1 MCVKPAPGEYIKNI
15 KIQCSEA
22 IQSNRQYLLWG
33 AIRSLALER
42 VKLMKMLLTFEQ
54 HSQQIVDMYINWGR
68 LITLPQT
75 RKPLKTCPKTH
86 PKYLPDPF
94 QISLKSLPGTFLGAF
109 KKKSAFL
116 SPFGSPKWHQTTN
129 FGAPWPPWGCQS
141 QEKSLKNAL
150 EVSPCTHLEKT
161 LKKKR
166 QLSDLPEP
174 SGSC

>member
-1 MCVKPAPGEYIKNI
+1 
-15 KIQCSEA
+15 
-22 IQSNRQYLLWG
+22 
-33 AIRSLALER
+33 
-42 VKLMKMLLTFEQ
+42 MLLTFVQ

-68 LITLPQT
+68 VTTLPQT
-75 RKPLKTCPKTH
+75 RTPWKTFPKTH

-141 QEKSLKNAL
+141 QEKSFKNAL
-150 EVSPCTHLEKT
+150 EVSPCTHLEKNM
-161 LKKKR
+161 KKNVNFLISQNPLDR
-166 QLSDLPEP
+166 ARSAARAPFIAFFAFYRSIE
-174 SGSC
+174 GR